1 MMMRGDFVSL
11 FEALLLLLLSA
22 AAKER
27 TPLLGEILVFLRSD
41 ACLLA
46 QLGHHCATMQRA
58 LACAAAAATGDA
70 KRAHAGRV
78 IAHQFKVVAQRLK
91 HFLAKAAWADVRPV
105 RQHITSLLE
114 ALQDGSGMLGATDA
128 AAAHTLGTL
137 ARKVG
142 SLHLVLADSAA
153 QLV

>member
-46 QLGHHCATMQRA
+46 QLGHPNTSARATVAALLRA
-58 LACAAAAATGDA
+58 LA
-70 KRAHAGRV
+70 R
-78 IAHQFKVVAQRLK
+78 
-91 HFLAKAAWADVRPV
+91 
-105 RQHITSLLE
+105 
-114 ALQDGSGMLGATDA
+114 
-128 AAAHTLGTL
+128 
-137 ARKVG
+137 
-142 SLHLVLADSAA
+142 
-153 QLV
+153 